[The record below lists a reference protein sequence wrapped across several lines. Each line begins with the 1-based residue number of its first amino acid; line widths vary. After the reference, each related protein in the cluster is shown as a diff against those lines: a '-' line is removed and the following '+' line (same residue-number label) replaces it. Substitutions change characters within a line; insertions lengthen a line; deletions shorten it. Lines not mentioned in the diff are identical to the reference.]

1 MYRWQKESIKI
12 DKDSKIIIGLGDS
25 FTQGEGACSVDV
37 WEKYDWDL
45 KKMSDR
51 EIRLDVDKSNF
62 ENSWVNQLCKNHL
75 HNYIPINLGM
85 TGRGNRAAVKEIYLH
100 PDLQLEKAKEKIV
113 VFMMTG
119 YERFDFVHKKFFNHI
134 HFYTMW
140 PNVKSPVDESSLWD
154 AYNEFTWSDRS
165 GIIELLLSIAELKT
179 WCQLNDA
186 TLVLTSAFRPEYTKN
201 YFFEKIMGDV
211 HDYMNEPKSYIN
223 GLVNIIDWDEFLRPN
238 GFKCMTDYLC
248 HLEEREDLISDM
260 SASKYYEYSS
270 KLEKL
275 SPKGYITKCSHPSY
289 LGHKKIAESIYEHII
304 KIKKN
309 NENGSKKVPTNL
321 I

>member
-1 MYRWQKESIKI
+1 
-12 DKDSKIIIGLGDS
+12 
-25 FTQGEGACSVDV
+25 
-37 WEKYDWDL
+37 
-45 KKMSDR
+45 
-51 EIRLDVDKSNF
+51 
-62 ENSWVNQLCKNHL
+62 
-75 HNYIPINLGM
+75 
-85 TGRGNRAAVKEIYLH
+85 
-100 PDLQLEKAKEKIV
+100 
-113 VFMMTG
+113 
-119 YERFDFVHKKFFNHI
+119 
-134 HFYTMW
+134 
-140 PNVKSPVDESSLWD
+140 
-154 AYNEFTWSDRS
+154 
-165 GIIELLLSIAELKT
+165 LSIAELKT